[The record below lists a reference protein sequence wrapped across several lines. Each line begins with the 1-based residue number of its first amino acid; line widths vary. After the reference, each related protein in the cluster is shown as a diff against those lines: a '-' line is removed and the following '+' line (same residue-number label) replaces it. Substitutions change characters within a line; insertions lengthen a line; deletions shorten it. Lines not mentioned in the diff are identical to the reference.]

1 MSTKMTENQ
10 LVSMIVPIY
19 KVEKYLGQC
28 IESLLAQTYHNL
40 QIILVDDGSP
50 DRSGEICEEYAKKDD
65 RILVIHKENGGL
77 SDARNAGIEKAEG
90 EWFCFIDS
98 DDFIAPDMV
107 ERLYRLA
114 TEHRAKLAWC
124 GLKEVE
130 EDAEY
135 SLEVD
140 RDSGAEEEITVYTPV
155 EAEKQFF
162 TMNKQ
167 KCLVTWNK
175 LYHRSLYASIRFPKG
190 KLYEDGYT
198 TYRAIYIAEK
208 VVTTSRSLYY
218 YRQRKGSIMADHSDR
233 IYLPSL
239 EAGKERLDFYRQN
252 GETELVRLEVNLA
265 LYTSIHFY
273 QVIRKKEIQREIKGW
288 FKMFYEE
295 YFKQE
300 TWPLAKRL
308 RMRSFLIGA
317 PCYRFISGFENIYNR
332 LRKKRENV

>member
-50 DRSGEICEEYAKKDD
+50 DRSGEICEEYAKKDE

-77 SDARNAGIEKAEG
+77 SDARNAGIERADG
-90 EWFCFIDS
+90 EWLCFIDS

-107 ERLYRLA
+107 ERLYQLVK
-114 TEHRAKLAWC
+114 EHRAKLAWC
-124 GLKEVE
+124 AVEEVE
-130 EDAEY
+130 EEAEY
-135 SLEVD
+135 ASAMREKD
-140 RDSGAEEEITVYTPV
+140 REKEKITVYTPV
-155 EAEKQFF
+155 EAEKQFY

-167 KCLVTWNK
+167 QCLITCNK
-175 LYHRSLYASIRFPKG
+175 LFHRSLYETVRFPKG
-190 KLYEDGYT
+190 KLYEDGFT
-198 TYRAIYIAEK
+198 IYRTIYIAEK
-208 VVTTSRSLYY
+208 VVTTSRPLYY
-218 YRQRKGSIMADHSDR
+218 YRQRRGSIMADHGDR

-252 GETELVRLEVNLA
+252 GEKELVRLEVNLV

-273 QVIRKKEIQREIKGW
+273 QVIRKKEIRREIKEW
-288 FKMFYEE
+288 YKMFYEE

-300 TWPLAKRL
+300 KWPLAKRI
-308 RMRSFLIGA
+308 RMRSFLTSNL
-317 PCYRFISGFENIYNR
+317 CYRFISGFEGIYNR
-332 LRKKRENV
+332 LRKDQGIS

>member
-1 MSTKMTENQ
+1 MTENQ

-19 KVEKYLGQC
+19 NVEKYLGQC
-28 IESLLAQTYHNL
+28 IESLLAQTYRNL

-50 DRSGEICEEYAKKDD
+50 DGCGKICEEYAQKDE

-77 SDARNAGIEKAEG
+77 SDARNAGIEKASG
-90 EWFCFIDS
+90 EWLCFIDS

-107 ERLYRLA
+107 ERLYCLVK
-114 TEHRAKLAWC
+114 EHQAKLAWC
-124 GLKEVE
+124 GLTEVE

-135 SLEVD
+135 PLAADQS
-140 RDSGAEEEITVYTPV
+140 SGEKEEITVYTPA

-167 KCLVTWNK
+167 RCLVTWNK
-175 LYHRSLYASIRFPKG
+175 LYHRSLYETIRFPKG

-208 VVTTSRSLYY
+208 VVTTSRPLYY
-218 YRQRKGSIMADHSDR
+218 YRQRKGSIMADHGDR

-252 GETELVRLEVNLA
+252 GEKELVRLEVNLA

-273 QVIRKKEIQREIKGW
+273 QVIRKKEIRREIKGW
-288 FKMFYEE
+288 YKMFYEE
-295 YFKQE
+295 YFKKE
-300 TWPLAKRL
+300 NWPLAKKI
-308 RMRSFLIGA
+308 RMRSFLIGD
-317 PCYRFISGFENIYNR
+317 PCYRFISGFESLYNH
-332 LRKKRENV
+332 LRKD